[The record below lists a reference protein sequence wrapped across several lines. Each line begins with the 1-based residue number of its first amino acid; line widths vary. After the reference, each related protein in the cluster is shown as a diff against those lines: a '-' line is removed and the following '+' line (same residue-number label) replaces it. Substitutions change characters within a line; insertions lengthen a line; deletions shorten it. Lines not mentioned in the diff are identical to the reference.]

1 MRRVARVLRVAVP
14 VAFGIVFFVW
24 PLVAILTRSLSASA
38 ITDVARDGGLR
49 HVIWFTLWQAT
60 VSTVLTL
67 VLGMPAAYV
76 TARYEFPGK
85 RAFGAFVL
93 VPFVMPTVVVAMAF
107 LALLR
112 PGGLLAFL
120 HWQRGI
126 GPLLAAHVFFNL
138 AVVIRTVGLFWANLD
153 PAQTDAAR
161 ILGASKWRAFRE
173 VTLPLL
179 SPAILAATSITFLFT
194 FTSFGAALLLAD
206 ASHATIEVEI
216 YQQTVD
222 LFSRSTAAALALLQ
236 IVAVL
241 GVLFVL
247 AHAQERRGVTQRL
260 VASTETAHRPR
271 GRQKLL
277 VGAVI
282 GLTTFVLATP
292 LVVLAWRSLHSNGE
306 WSLRYYRA
314 LGTSASASTLFVS
327 PWTAL
332 RNSLVFALVATLVAL
347 VIGGC
352 AAAVIARRPGGA
364 TRSLDAFLMLP
375 LGTSAVTVGFG
386 FLVAFDRPPVD
397 LATSWWLIPLAHA
410 VVAIPFVVRAVVPA
424 LRSIDPRLRDAAAT
438 LGAGPARVWREV
450 DAPIVARAFAVAAG
464 FCAAV
469 SLGEFGAT
477 LFIAR
482 PNTPTLPIAIDRF
495 LTRPGALNVGQ
506 SFALATILMV
516 LSATVIF
523 TIERIRV
530 RDLGTF

>member
-1 MRRVARVLRVAVP
+1 MNRVARVLRVVVP
-14 VAFGIVFFVW
+14 IGFGCVFFVW
-24 PLVAILTRSLSASA
+24 PLAAILTRTLSANA
-38 ITDVARDGGLR
+38 IADVVRDGGLR
-49 HVIWFTLWQAT
+49 HVIWFTTWQAV
-60 VSTVLTL
+60 VSTLLTFL
-67 VLGMPAAYV
+67 FGMPAAYV
-76 TARYEFPGK
+76 IARYEFPGK
-85 RAFGAFVL
+85 RAFRAFVL
-93 VPFVMPTVVVAMAF
+93 IPFVMPTVVVAMAF
-107 LALLR
+107 LAMLR
-112 PGGLLAFL
+112 PGGPLAFL
-120 HWQRGI
+120 HWQRGV

-153 PAQTDAAR
+153 PTQTDAAR
-161 ILGASKWRAFRE
+161 VLGASRWRAFRE

-206 ASHATIEVEI
+206 PSHATIEVEI

-222 LFSRSTAAALALLQ
+222 LFSRETAAALALLQ

-241 GVLFVL
+241 AVLFVL
-247 AHAQERRGVTQRL
+247 ARAQERRGVTQRL

-271 GRQKLL
+271 GRQKVL
-277 VGAVI
+277 VASII
-282 GLTTFVLATP
+282 GITTLVLAVP
-292 LVVLAWRSLHSNGE
+292 LVVLAWRSLHSNGH
-306 WSLRYYRA
+306 WSFAYYRA

-332 RNSLVFALVATLVAL
+332 KNSLVFALVATLIAL

-352 AAAVIARRPGGA
+352 AAAVIARRSGRV
-364 TRSLDAFLMLP
+364 TRSFDVFLMLP

-386 FLVAFDRPPVD
+386 FLVAFDKPPLD
-397 LATSWWLIPLAHA
+397 LSTSWWLIPLAHA

-438 LGAGPARVWREV
+438 LGAAPARVWREV
-450 DAPIVARAFAVAAG
+450 DAPIVARAFGVAAG

-482 PNTPTLPIAIDRF
+482 PDTPTLPIAIDRF

-506 SFALATILMV
+506 SLALATILMV
-516 LSATVIF
+516 LSATVIVA
-523 TIERIRV
+523 IERIRV